1 MQRSKPNSRERRQC
15 LHRDMIG
22 YDQSHIERYIYLYIY
37 YISLYGSGYDQLWFN
52 VIGPCDKSRLLFSC
66 ELSAWGKKIMALL
79 TTYKVSKLT
88 HPLKYHCYVSHQYKT
103 WNGLKAWWLSVSEHS
118 AWWNEVSSCL
128 WQCLQGFYDDD
139 SNKLTIKK
147 NIWTSV
153 HY

>member
-22 YDQSHIERYIYLYIY
+22 YDQ
-37 YISLYGSGYDQLWFN
+37 LWLN

-66 ELSAWGKKIMALL
+66 ELSAWVKKMMALL
-79 TTYKVSKLT
+79 TIYKVSKLT
-88 HPLKYHCYVSHQYKT
+88 HPLKYHCYVSHQNKT

-118 AWWNEVSSCL
+118 AWWNEVSSSL

-153 HY
+153 HYYKIVSIALSANIW